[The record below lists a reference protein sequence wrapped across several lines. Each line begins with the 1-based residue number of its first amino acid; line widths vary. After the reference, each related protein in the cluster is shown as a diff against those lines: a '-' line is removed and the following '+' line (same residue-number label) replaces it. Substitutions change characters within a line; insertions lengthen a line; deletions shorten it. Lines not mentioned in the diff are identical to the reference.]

1 MLKKHYWQQKLGWIA
16 ENKKE
21 ETKGK
26 SFEIVQQVRWEI
38 IKAWAKELTVR
49 EKKKRIYF
57 KDIKGNQ

>member
-49 EKKKRIYF
+49 GKKKKKE
-57 KDIKGNQ
+57 KDIF